1 MSMIL
6 ITGTDTDVGKTY
18 VSCLILRALA
28 QAGRQ
33 CAGLKPIASG
43 CENTSDGKFAN
54 ADALNLMACSSVKLS
69 YAQTNPYA
77 FAPPIAPHI
86 AARAA
91 GINVELTQITAA
103 VRAAEMLCDDVIVEG
118 AGGWLSP
125 LAHALEHADLAK
137 ALNAPVLLV
146 VGVRLGCINHARLTV
161 NEIARSGVRLLGW
174 VANVLP
180 APSPMLALEENIASL
195 LELLPAP
202 MLARVDSMLPCR
214 SSQDPGSLG
223 DSGLM
228 AAILGRYSNSKSFG

>member
-1 MSMIL
+1 MSTIL

-28 QAGRQ
+28 QAGRR

-43 CENTSDGKFAN
+43 CEHTGGKLAN
-54 ADALNLMACSSVKLS
+54 ADALSLMASSSVKLS
-69 YAQTNPYA
+69 YAQTNAYA

-91 GINVELTQITAA
+91 GIDVELTQITAA
-103 VRAAEMLCDDVIVEG
+103 VRTAEMLCDDVIVEG

-125 LAHALEHADLAK
+125 LADTLEHAGLAK
-137 ALNAPVLLV
+137 ALNASVLLV

-202 MLARVDSMLPCR
+202 MLARVDSSR
-214 SSQDPGSLG
+214 DSGSLF

-228 AAILGRYSNSKSFG
+228 AAMLKR